1 MANGSRGRG
10 DRLVAGALA
19 ARRSRQ
25 HRSGAHRA
33 RRGLRRIGPARGRDA
48 RAHDRPRARRRPRR
62 HLLRAAQQGRAQPRR
77 LEIRRRA
84 PDVCRAHAARRL
96 LRRNERDRGVFDLPR
111 HFARGAARGGRPDHA
126 RARRGGDR
134 ARRYDLARDRHRAA
148 AHRGRRAQ
156 PARRRKRAVRR
167 RGDPHHPP
175 DCRKDASRRHRLRR
189 ADPLRRDLPEGLEGR
204 IRRRRDDVSRPGP
217 DRDQAARL
225 QQGRDGDGRPENR
238 LHDARGGTD
247 PTARPIAHKL
257 SELFGQ
263 QVIVDNR
270 PGAAGNIATDIV
282 AKASPD
288 GYTIL
293 MGTIAALAINPS
305 LYQNLPFDPERD
317 LAPVTQA
324 VDSTNILSLHPSV
337 PANSVKE
344 LIALARSKSLN
355 YGSSGVGAT
364 GHLAGELFNLMT
376 GVKLVHV
383 PYKGGAPAM
392 VDLVAGRVEL
402 VFATAASA
410 VPQIKAGKIKGIA
423 VTTAKRSALMP
434 ELPTIAEAG
443 LAGYDANNWYGLMV
457 PASTPRAIV
466 DRLNAETVKVLNMP
480 DVKSFLFNQGLEAAP
495 STPEEFGAYI
505 RSERAKWAKIVK
517 ASGAKAE

>member
-1 MANGSRGRG
+1 MIVGFA
-10 DRLVAGALA
+10 AG
-19 ARRSRQ
+19 
-25 HRSGAHRA
+25 
-33 RRGLRRIGPARGRDA
+33 
-48 RAHDRPRARRRPRR
+48 
-62 HLLRAAQQGRAQPRR
+62 
-77 LEIRRRA
+77 
-84 PDVCRAHAARRL
+84 
-96 LRRNERDRGVFDLPR
+96 
-111 HFARGAARGGRPDHA
+111 
-126 RARRGGDR
+126 
-134 ARRYDLARDRHRAA
+134 
-148 AHRGRRAQ
+148 
-156 PARRRKRAVRR
+156 
-167 RGDPHHPP
+167 
-175 DCRKDASRRHRLRR
+175 
-189 ADPLRRDLPEGLEGR
+189 
-204 IRRRRDDVSRPGP
+204 
-217 DRDQAARL
+217 
-225 QQGRDGDGRPENR
+225 
-238 LHDARGGTD
+238 GGTD
-247 PTARPIAHKL
+247 TTARPIAHKL

-263 QVIVDNR
+263 QVFVDNR

-282 AKASPD
+282 AKANPD

-305 LYQNLPFDPERD
+305 LYANLPFDPERD

-344 LIALARSKSLN
+344 LVELAKSKSLN
-355 YGSSGVGAT
+355 YGSSGVGGT
-364 GHLAGELFNLMT
+364 GHLAGELFNVMT

-423 VTTAKRSALMP
+423 VTTGRRSALMP

-457 PASTPRAIV
+457 PANTPRAII

-480 DVKSFLFNQGLEAAP
+480 EVKTFLFNQGLEAAP